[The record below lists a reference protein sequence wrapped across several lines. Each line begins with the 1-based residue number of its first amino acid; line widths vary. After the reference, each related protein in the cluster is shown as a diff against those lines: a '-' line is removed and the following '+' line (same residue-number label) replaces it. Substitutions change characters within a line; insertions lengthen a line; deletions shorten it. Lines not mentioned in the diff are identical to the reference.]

1 MLNKFSCHTNIIFG
15 QNASLSLS
23 SKVREMNIR
32 HVGLVVDE
40 GVFINTHVQKIIASF
55 ESDSSFQ
62 TKVFRSRAG
71 SEPDYDYLDEVTAFF
86 HDSVIDCIVGIGG
99 GSACDLAKGV
109 GIMLRNP
116 GKGIDYRGFDKVN
129 IPGVPVILIPT
140 TAGTGTEAT
149 RTAVFT
155 DNKEVRKLGINGRNV
170 GSLFAVLD
178 PMVLLDAPL
187 IIKSGSAL
195 DALVHAIEAFA
206 CQNSNI
212 LSKAIGKE
220 AFGLLFNN
228 LIKAIEDKDNI
239 VAHENLFMGSHLAGI
254 AMYNVGGGPAS
265 GISYPLGSHFKVPH
279 GIAGGIFLPHV
290 IRFNVEHGFLG
301 YANLYD
307 QIDGHEEGLTPEEKS
322 IRFADR
328 FQEFYCDTGAPLNL
342 TVYGVSVKD
351 IELLVTLTIQQRL
364 ENLKL
369 NPVDF
374 EEDDVRDL
382 LAKVIIA

>member
-1 MLNKFSCHTNIIFG
+1 MLNKFSCHTDIMFG

-23 SKVREMNIR
+23 SKVKEMDLR
-32 HVGLVVDE
+32 HIGMIVDE
-40 GVFINTHVQKIIASF
+40 GVALNTHVQKIITSF
-55 ESDSSFQ
+55 ESDGSFQ
-62 TKVFRSRAG
+62 TNIFRSRAG

-86 HDSVIDCIVGIGG
+86 HDSVIDCIIGIGG

-155 DNKEVRKLGINGRNV
+155 DKKEVRKLGINGKNV
-170 GSLFAVLD
+170 GSLLAVLD
-178 PMVLLDAPL
+178 PMVLLDAPR

-206 CQNSNI
+206 CKNSNT

-228 LIKAIEDKDNI
+228 LVKAIDDKGDI
-239 VAHENLFMGSHLAGI
+239 IAHENLFMGSHLAGI

-290 IRFNVEHGFLG
+290 IRFNVEHGFLD
-301 YANLYD
+301 YAELYD
-307 QIDGHEEGLTPEEKS
+307 LIDGHKEGLTPEEKS
-322 IRFADR
+322 LRFADK
-328 FQEFYCDTGAPLNL
+328 FQEFYCDTSAPLNL
-342 TVYGVSVKD
+342 TGYGVSTKD
-351 IELLVTLTIQQRL
+351 IELLVSLTMQQRL

-369 NPVDF
+369 NPVNF
-374 EEDDVRDL
+374 GENDVRYL
-382 LAKVIIA
+382 LSKVIVA

>member
-1 MLNKFSCHTNIIFG
+1 MLCKFSCHTNILFG
-15 QNASLSLS
+15 QNASLSLFS
-23 SKVREMNIR
+23 RVKGMDFRNI
-32 HVGLVVDE
+32 GLLVDE
-40 GVFINTHVQKIIASF
+40 GVALNTQVQKIISLF
-55 ESDSSFQ
+55 ENDGSFQ
-62 TKVFRSRAG
+62 IKTFMSRAG

-86 HDSVIDCIVGIGG
+86 RDNIIDCIIGIGG

-116 GKGIDYRGFDKVN
+116 GKGIDYRGFDKVS
-129 IPGVPVILIPT
+129 IPGIPVILIPT

-155 DNKEVRKLGINGRNV
+155 DKKEVRKLGINGKNV
-170 GSLFAVLD
+170 GSLLAVLD
-178 PMVLLDAPL
+178 PMVLLDAPM
-187 IIKSGSAL
+187 IVKSGSAL

-206 CQNSNI
+206 CKNSNT

-220 AFGLLFNN
+220 AFGLIFNN
-228 LIKAIEDKDNI
+228 LVKAIDDKGDI

-254 AMYNVGGGPAS
+254 AMHNVGGGPAS

-301 YANLYD
+301 YTDLYD
-307 QIDGHEEGLTPEEKS
+307 LIDGHEEGLTPEEKS
-322 IRFADR
+322 LRFAGK
-328 FQEFYCDTGAPLNL
+328 FQEFYCDTGAPLYL
-342 TVYGVSVKD
+342 TGYGVSVKD
-351 IELLVTLTIQQRL
+351 IELLVGLTTQQRL

-374 EEDDVRDL
+374 GENDVKDL
-382 LAKVIIA
+382 LGKVIIA